1 MEFEVTA
8 TRKRPRTLG
17 EMVGQDF
24 VVATLSNALENDQVA
39 HAYLFSG
46 PRGTG
51 KTSTARILA
60 RSLNCESGPTA
71 APCGTCASCVEISRG
86 SSPDVIEI
94 DGASNTSV
102 NDVREIKDEVLYAP
116 QSSRKKIYIIDEVHM
131 LSNSAFNALL
141 KTIEEPPPYII
152 FIFATTEVHKV
163 PATIRSRCQ
172 QFRFRLFSPEL
183 IRDKLVEAAGEMGRD
198 FEADALFW
206 IAREAG
212 GSMRDAYTL
221 FDQVMSFSEAKIT
234 LAGIREKMGL
244 VGLESTADL
253 LDAAA
258 AGNRKRAL
266 EILDEVLQSGTAVEQ
281 VLVELTDF
289 LRNLTLLS
297 YGIEKESLL
306 GISPERFP
314 EGPRQAWDG
323 RKLEAA
329 AEDAF
334 SLFRDIRYSMNPR
347 YELELFIGR
356 LCSLTDR
363 VDPADVLERIG
374 ILRHELVSGEW
385 SESGAAA
392 PEVKK
397 KTPESGPADR
407 HVNAAP
413 SREDEAEKFF
423 STFRGGSTPSAA
435 APYPSKGETGEPDC
449 AVPVD
454 IGTGGHAGDL
464 EVDQPPDEE
473 DFLSAPEPVAAP
485 AMTAVVPD
493 EAAPIA
499 PAPIP
504 VPPEEPP
511 QWQGPM
517 EPARRQELLLARMK
531 RGNLTLA
538 AALEKALEWQWNGNA
553 LMLTFES
560 SYEATLVKNE
570 AETLRRIAVDAGVG
584 SFTVDTKTERTEE
597 TTGGTESPR
606 VALVRQVFRGQVMKG

>member
-8 TRKRPRTLG
+8 TRKRPGTLG

-24 VVATLSNALENDQVA
+24 VVATLGNALSSNQVA

-60 RSLNCESGPTA
+60 KSLNCEHGPTA
-71 APCGTCASCVEISRG
+71 DPCGTCASCVEITKG

-183 IRDKLVEAAGEMGRD
+183 IRDKLVEAAGEMDRE
-198 FEADALFW
+198 FENDALFW

-221 FDQVMSFSEAKIT
+221 FDQVLSFSEEKIT
-234 LAGIREKMGL
+234 LSGIREKMGL
-244 VGLESTADL
+244 VGLESTAEL
-253 LDAAA
+253 LDAAS

-266 EILDEVLQSGTAVEQ
+266 ELLDEILGSGTAVEQ
-281 VLVELTDF
+281 VLMELADF
-289 LRNLTLLS
+289 LRNLTLLA

-306 GISPERFP
+306 GQSPERFP
-314 EGPRQAWDG
+314 EGPRNAWDTG
-323 RKLEAA
+323 RLEAA
-329 AEDAF
+329 VEDAF
-334 SLFRDIRYSMNPR
+334 SLYRDIRYSLNPR

-363 VDPADVLERIG
+363 LEPSDILERITT
-374 ILRHELVSGEW
+374 LRSELLSGDW
-385 SESGAAA
+385 SGDID
-392 PEVKK
+392 VKK
-397 KTPESGPADR
+397 KIPETGRSAGKLNTAAGTTGPRDQ
-407 HVNAAP
+407 
-413 SREDEAEKFF
+413 EAERFF
-423 STFRGGSTPSAA
+423 STFRSGSKPEPSPVESEGGASLSDNVPSDAVENQSE
-435 APYPSKGETGEPDC
+435 PSC

-454 IGTGGHAGDL
+454 IGINT
-464 EVDQPPDEE
+464 
-473 DFLSAPEPVAAP
+473 PE
-485 AMTAVVPD
+485 AVLT
-493 EAAPIA
+493 
-499 PAPIP
+499 
-504 VPPEEPP
+504 PEER
-511 QWQGPM
+511 QALLIG
-517 EPARRQELLLARMK
+517 EVRRSHLSI
-531 RGNLTLA
+531 G
-538 AALEKALEWQWNGNA
+538 AALEKARRWEWTDHTLLLIFN
-553 LMLTFES
+553 S
-560 SYEATLVKNE
+560 SYEAAVVKNE
-570 AETLRRIAVDAGVG
+570 AETLRRAGISAG
-584 SFTVDTKTERTEE
+584 LPSFSVDTRTEAPRE
-597 TTGGTESPR
+597 EEAENSESPR
-606 VALVRQVFRGQVMKG
+606 VELVRQVFRGQIIKG